1 MANLQTS
8 GQVPAR
14 VGRGPESELT
24 ANETVVSKPKDGQ
37 SMADHLHSFFKG
49 QSWVRVTDE
58 SRARIDDLGLC
69 DYWRTRFAHIRTF
82 VATSEGWMAQHI
94 LDVALEKDGTE
105 FVEDVAGSIGKTYG
119 EAVLEADIDGI
130 VDSSNTLQQANL
142 GDLAEVLLALRSG
155 MESEKRRSA
164 ISPTPIPVSDSWII
178 LAHLLSLRDPDEH
191 GKILEELA
199 DKLGTTGRE
208 MALAIEMERGLLGG
222 ADEWVAQHQ
231 IMCDVAEI
239 MAKHFPE
246 IVFSR
251 LIEPPLHDYYA
262 EREQDKPTV
271 KIVGPRELD
280 SGLSEQVVIGGE

>member
-1 MANLQTS
+1 MANLQIS

-14 VGRGPESELT
+14 IGRGPESELIV
-24 ANETVVSKPKDGQ
+24 NETVVSEPKDGQ

-49 QSWVRVTDE
+49 EPWVKVTDE
-58 SRARIDDLGLC
+58 SRARIDGLGFC

-130 VDSSNTLQQANL
+130 VDFSTTLQQPNL
-142 GDLAEVLLALRSG
+142 GDLAEVLLALRKG
-155 MESEKRRSA
+155 MEAEKRRSA
-164 ISPTPIPVSDSWII
+164 ISPTPIPISDSWII
-178 LAHLLSLRDPDEH
+178 LAHLLSLHDTEMH
-191 GKILEELA
+191 KAILEELA
-199 DKLGTTGRE
+199 GKLGDTGRE

-231 IMCDVAEI
+231 IFCDVAEI
-239 MAKHFPE
+239 LAKHFPE

-251 LIEPPLHDYYA
+251 LIEPPLHDYFA
-262 EREQDKPTV
+262 ERGQDQPTV
-271 KIVGPRELD
+271 KIVGPCELG
-280 SGLSEQVVIGGE
+280 SGLSE